1 MLHILLN
8 SPYKISIDSLLSL
21 SSLKD
26 DLICIQDG
34 VVLGV
39 YNNNLLK
46 KFHTFFKVIYFLKKD
61 LYARGLYSFIHKP
74 DLIINYNYFVQLTIK
89 HKKNITW

>member
-21 SSLKD
+21 SSIED

-34 VVLGV
+34 VILGV
-39 YNNNLLK
+39 SNNNFLK
-46 KFHTFFKVIYFLKKD
+46 KFHAFFKVIYFLKED
-61 LYARGLYSFIHKP
+61 LYARGLYRFIDKP
-74 DLIINYNYFVQLTIK
+74 DVRINYNYFVQLTIK